1 MQTRS
6 MMAITAAATLALAS
20 GCHSTQLAAT
30 WAEPN
35 AGPVAF
41 HKTVAVFVTKDE
53 ALRRSV
59 EDKIA
64 ASFPNGIA
72 SYRVI
77 PNIENADKSAILD
90 QLRGTGFDGAVM
102 MRVVDVTT
110 APAYVAG
117 NYWYASPY
125 TFSGYW
131 GAAWAYPY
139 DPGYFAADQIVS
151 VETQVYSLS
160 QDKLIYAAR
169 SETTNPASAKKL
181 TDSVIRHV
189 RENMKKRGLI
199 AMQRV
204 NAADAIAV
212 A

>member
-1 MQTRS
+1 MRS
-6 MMAITAAATLALAS
+6 RSIMAITTATLALSS

-35 AGPVAF
+35 TGPIAF

-53 ALRRSV
+53 ALRRMT
-59 EDKIA
+59 EEKIA
-64 ASFPNGIA
+64 SKFVNGVP

-77 PNIENADKSAILD
+77 PNIQTGDQSSIMD
-90 QLRGTGFDGAVM
+90 QLRGTGFDGAVV

-110 APAYVAG
+110 TPAYVPG

-125 TFSGYW
+125 TFAGYW

-139 DPGYFAADQIVS
+139 DPSYFVQDQVVS
-151 VETQVYSLS
+151 VETQVYSLTD
-160 QDKLIYAAR
+160 DKLIYAAR

-189 RENMKKRGLI
+189 RDNMKKRGLI
-199 AMQRV
+199 ALQHL
-204 NAADAIAV
+204 NAAGAIAV
-212 A
+212 E